1 MPRKATDQ
9 ELATFVAENLDHSPV
24 AQRAGLCR
32 RIAELVIDRE
42 IAARLLA
49 QATLLDDIAEDHAQ
63 LLLNLRG
70 GASR

>member
-9 ELATFVAENLDHSPV
+9 ELATFVAENLEHSPV

-32 RIAELVIDRE
+32 RIAELVTDRE

-49 QATLLDDIAEDHAQ
+49 QADSLEEIADDHAQ

>member
-9 ELATFVAENLDHSPV
+9 ELATFVAENLEHSPV

-32 RIAELVIDRE
+32 RIAELVADRE
-42 IAARLLA
+42 IAARYLA
-49 QATLLDDIAEDHAQ
+49 QAATLDEIAEDHAQ

-70 GASR
+70 GAR